1 MTAHSR
7 NLLYLLAKARGI
19 TLKRVQKHLD
29 ISEPTASKYMREPK
43 HMDGFDRAK
52 MATLL
57 QLQLSVL
64 DRVIN
69 GEFLDMEG
77 VLVANN
83 LSTNQ
88 TVTKKTKK

>member
-19 TLKRVQKHLD
+19 TLARVQKHLD
-29 ISEPTASKYMREPK
+29 ISEPTASKYMREPQ
-43 HMDGFDRAK
+43 HMDGFTRVK
-52 MATLL
+52 IATLL
-57 QLQLSVL
+57 QLQLPVL
-64 DRVIN
+64 DGVIR
-69 GEFLDMEG
+69 GDYIDIDG